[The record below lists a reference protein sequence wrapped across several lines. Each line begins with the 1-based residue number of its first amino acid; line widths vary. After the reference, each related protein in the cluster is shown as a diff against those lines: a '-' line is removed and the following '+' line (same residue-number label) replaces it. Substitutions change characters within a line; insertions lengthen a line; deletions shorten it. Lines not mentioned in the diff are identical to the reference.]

1 VTIVMLC
8 FVVLT
13 VTMLDV
19 IFRSVIMLGTI
30 LLNVA
35 LLSVVAPHHHL
46 HPMIYHQN
54 VEREP
59 LENERDGREERKK
72 DRERERERTRKRL
85 YWKFCSG
92 AKNSIA
98 EKQF

>member
-1 VTIVMLC
+1 
-8 FVVLT
+8 
-13 VTMLDV
+13 MLDV
-19 IFRSVIMLGTI
+19 IFGSVIMLDAI

-46 HPMIYHQN
+46 HPMIFHQN
-54 VEREP
+54 LERQP

-85 YWKFCSG
+85 YWKLNVNVKILEG
-92 AKNSIA
+92 IDKRGEREGN
-98 EKQF
+98 KK